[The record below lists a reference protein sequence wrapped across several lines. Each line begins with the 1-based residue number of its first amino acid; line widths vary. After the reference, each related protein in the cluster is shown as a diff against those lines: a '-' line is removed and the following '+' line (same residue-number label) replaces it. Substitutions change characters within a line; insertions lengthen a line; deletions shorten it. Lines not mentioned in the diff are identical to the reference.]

1 MNYYFEGVLGCDV
14 TEAIISP
21 AVADKKSEFTVQG
34 DAAGTPI
41 ALNIGATRVN
51 VNVNSPDGSNE
62 KVSK

>member
-14 TEAIISP
+14 TETNISP

-51 VNVNSPDGSNE
+51 VNVKSPDGSNE